1 MTKKLPTIKE
11 IAKRLNVSV
20 STVSRALH
28 DHPSIGL
35 RTRMQVQ
42 QVAKEINYV
51 PNQAAI
57 FFKQGKTFTLGVIL
71 PNLQEQYFSIAIN
84 GIEKK
89 AIENNY
95 NVLISQSHDDPKRE
109 KQIVET
115 MRRNRVDGIIVSV
128 SKNSGDYKH
137 FQDLEQFNIPV
148 VFFDRAPEMPGAIS
162 VTCRL
167 KESTIAMVDFFV
179 KKGIKRIGFIN
190 GPGAISLTQE
200 RAEGYKEGLLKNKL
214 KEEKELIVQTDLTV
228 TGTEKA
234 IGKLLALKKLPTAVI
249 AFNDYVALDAI
260 RYARKEGLQIN
271 KDIFFGSYA
280 NLPIIHYLN
289 DPPIVS
295 VEQFPF
301 EQAEKATDI
310 LLQLINKKDN
320 SSAILPQKIVLEG
333 ELVLHE
339 K

>member
-1 MTKKLPTIKE
+1 M
-11 IAKRLNVSV
+11 
-20 STVSRALH
+20 
-28 DHPSIGL
+28 
-35 RTRMQVQ
+35 
-42 QVAKEINYV
+42 
-51 PNQAAI
+51 
-57 FFKQGKTFTLGVIL
+57 
-71 PNLQEQYFSIAIN
+71 
-84 GIEKK
+84 

-137 FQDLEQFNIPV
+137 FQELEEFNIPV

-162 VTCRL
+162 VTCSL
-167 KESTIAMVDFFV
+167 NKSTVAMVDLFV

-200 RAEGYKEGLLKNKL
+200 RADGYREGLVKNKL
-214 KEEKELIVQTDLTV
+214 KEEKELIVQTDLT
-228 TGTEKA
+228 TIGTEKA
-234 IGKLLALKKLPTAVI
+234 IGKLLALKKIPGAVI

-260 RYARKEGLQIN
+260 RYARKEGLKVN

-280 NLPIIHYLN
+280 NLPIIHYLD

-310 LLQLINKKDN
+310 LLQLINRKEN
-320 SSAILPQKIVLEG
+320 GSANLPQKIVLEG

-339 K
+339 E

>member
-1 MTKKLPTIKE
+1 MLKKLPTIKE

-42 QVAKEINYV
+42 QVAKEINYE

-57 FFKQGKTFTLGVIL
+57 FFKQGKTFTLGVII
-71 PNLQEQYFSIAIN
+71 PNLQEQYFSIAID
-84 GIEKK
+84 GIEKM
-89 AIENNY
+89 ASDNNY
-95 NVLISQSHDDPKRE
+95 NVLISQSHDDPKKE

-137 FQDLEQFNIPV
+137 FQELEKFNIPV

-162 VTCRL
+162 VTCSL
-167 KESTIAMVDFFV
+167 KRSTIAMVDLFA
-179 KKGIKRIGFIN
+179 KKGIKKIGFIN

-200 RAEGYKEGLLKNKL
+200 RAAGYKEGLLNNKL
-214 KEEKELIVQTDLTV
+214 KEEKELMVQTDLT
-228 TGTEKA
+228 TAGTEKA
-234 IGKLLALKKLPTAVI
+234 IGKLLALKKTPVAVI

-260 RYARKEGLQIN
+260 RYARKKGLKIN

-280 NLPIIHYLN
+280 NLPLIHYLDN
-289 DPPIVS
+289 PPIVS

-310 LLQLINKKDN
+310 LLQLINRKGDGSIN
-320 SSAILPQKIVLEG
+320 LPQKIVLEG

-339 K
+339 D